1 MPTSAELAELFPAPD
16 PVVFPTLTGRQAPH
30 HISVFDGDDTDG
42 FKAITL
48 AQRVCVQAIMPWQ
61 TGNLRC
67 LLRRNPDGT
76 WTHPDAVLLCP
87 RQNGKS
93 EILLFRCLFG
103 LAVLGEKI
111 LYTVQRW
118 DTGKELH
125 ERLVAMIAARPWLRK
140 RLKKQPTLSQGRGTI
155 EFKNGAKMVTSTRS
169 ADMGRGLTRI
179 DLLVYDEAYNLD
191 SAASA
196 AVDWAQMA
204 APDPQT
210 IYTSSAVNAYEHSKG
225 FVLTDMR
232 NLGLAGAP
240 RLYLAEYMAPEPMPW
255 RDVRTW
261 KYANPSWGVIA
272 NEAKIEKPL
281 RKATTKAGIISFGVE
296 ALGRGIWPVRDE
308 DRPALIP
315 ADVWD
320 AMKNPAATLVG
331 PRAMAVDMTPDR
343 KTVSITASQWTTD
356 GCVHIDLGYHGPRS
370 AQTVPYIVAT
380 VSRLDPCVLVIDD
393 QSPAAS
399 MVADLE
405 AAGLTVYT
413 TNTSEMAKATGDFY
427 DRSDGALLNHTGD
440 PELADAVEGA
450 VKRDLPGGGWA
461 WDRKRA
467 LDDISPLV
475 AGSLSTWGLVTFGAQ
490 TAPVQSIVH
499 RSVQITAD
507 RSIGITAHGSRR
519 TFTAEPNLAAVG
531 F

>member
-1 MPTSAELAELFPAPD
+1 MPTSPELAELFPAPD
-16 PVVFPTLTGRQAPH
+16 PAVFPTLTGRQAPH
-30 HISVFDGDDTDG
+30 HISVFPGDDADG
-42 FKAITL
+42 YKAITL
-48 AQRVCVQAIMPWQ
+48 AHRVSPQPIMPWQ

-67 LLRRNPDGT
+67 LLRRRPDGK

-125 ERLVAMIAARPWLRK
+125 ERLVAMITARPWLRK

-191 SAASA
+191 SSASA

-204 APDPQT
+204 ADDPQT
-210 IYTSSAVNAYEHSKG
+210 IYTSSAVNAHEHSKG

-232 NLGLAGAP
+232 NLGLAAAP
-240 RLYLAEYMAPEPMPW
+240 GLYLAEYMAPEPMPW

-261 KYANPSWGVIA
+261 EYANPSWGVIA
-272 NEAKIEKPL
+272 NEAKIQKPL
-281 RKATTKAGIISFGVE
+281 RKATTKAGVISFGVE
-296 ALGRGIWPVRDE
+296 ALGRGVWPVRDE
-308 DRPALIP
+308 DKPALIS
-315 ADVWD
+315 ADTWA
-320 AMKNPAATLVG
+320 AMRDTGATLAG
-331 PRAMAVDMTPDR
+331 PIAMAVDMTPDR
-343 KTVSITASQWTTD
+343 KTVSITAAQWTTA
-356 GCVHIDLGYHGPRS
+356 GRIHIDLGYHGIYGV
-370 AQTVPYIVAT
+370 QTVPYIVSK

-399 MVADLE
+399 MIGDLE

-413 TNTSEMAKATGDFY
+413 TNTSEIAKATGDFY
-427 DRSDGALLNHTGD
+427 DRAMGALLNHSGD
-440 PELADAVEGA
+440 PDIADAVEGA

-475 AGSLSTWGLVTFGAQ
+475 AGSLATWALVKFGAQ

-499 RSVQITAD
+499 RSVMPASTSAPQ
-507 RSIGITAHGSRR
+507 HRR
-519 TFTAEPNLAAVG
+519 RAVAEPNLAAVG